1 MTKLILERCE
11 TSEQGT
17 FGRIQ
22 VGGVSFF
29 TGELPWR
36 ENKNDLSCIP
46 EGAYL
51 CKWTLSPRF
60 KRFTYELIKVPKRVA
75 IRKHSANF
83 MGDFRL
89 GLKCQLNG
97 CISLGEKLGFMD
109 GQKALLLSAPA
120 VRRFEKLMNKEPFI
134 LEIRN
139 AA

>member
-1 MTKLILERCE
+1 MTKLILERME

-17 FGRIQ
+17 FGKIS

-60 KRFTYELIKVPKRVA
+60 KRFTYELVKVPKRIA
-75 IRKHSANF
+75 IRAHSANF
-83 MGDFRL
+83 CGAKDKGYKF
-89 GLKCQLNG
+89 QLNG
-97 CISLGEKLGFMD
+97 CIALGEKLGFMD

-120 VRRFEKLMNKEPFI
+120 VRRFEKIMNKEPFM

-139 AA
+139 AV